1 MRRAA
6 RWLLAFVLVV
16 LVALVLGTLVP
27 RPLVGRA
34 TGEEGGTIRIL
45 VLASP
50 IHTDI
55 AIPVEAVAQADFA
68 FLGESGLP
76 IGHPGVRWVMFGW
89 GGKAFY
95 VATPEMTD
103 IQVGPLLRS
112 FTLDSSV
119 MHVQLVGPLDEQQPG
134 IGSFEVSEANLGR
147 LLAFARAT
155 FAEPNGKPI
164 RLEGTG
170 YGQFDTFFEATG
182 SFNAF
187 LGCNTWTA
195 AALREAG
202 LRTGWWNPMPQT
214 LVWSLELYN
223 R

>member
-27 RPLVGRA
+27 RPLIGSA
-34 TGEEGGTIRIL
+34 TGEEGGTTRIL
-45 VLASP
+45 VLSSP

-55 AIPVEAVAQADFA
+55 AVPVEAVAEADFA

-103 IQVGPLLRS
+103 IQVGPLLKS

-119 MHVQLVGPLDEQQPG
+119 MHVQLVGPLDEEQPG
-134 IGSFEVSEANLGR
+134 IASFEISKAGLGR
-147 LLAFARAT
+147 FLAFARAS
-155 FAEPNGKPI
+155 FVEADGKPI
-164 RLEGTG
+164 HLGGTG
-170 YGQFDTFFEATG
+170 YGRFDTFFEAIGT
-182 SFNAF
+182 FNAF
-187 LGCNTWTA
+187 VGCNTWTA

-202 LRTGWWNPMPQT
+202 LRTGWWNPLPQT
-214 LVWSLELYN
+214 LVYSLRLFN
-223 R
+223 